1 MEAPSK
7 LGFPSHLTFSGFDSQ
22 YRLNLHES
30 IFDIV
35 WFGEGR
41 WSWQDL
47 YTMPVFLRRYWVKR
61 ITAIIKERNE
71 SAKQQQKANKSKAS
85 TKRRR

>member
-1 MEAPSK
+1 
-7 LGFPSHLTFSGFDSQ
+7 
-22 YRLNLHES
+22 
-30 IFDIV
+30 
-35 WFGEGR
+35 
-41 WSWQDL
+41 
-47 YTMPVFLRRYWVKR
+47 MPVFLRRYWVKR